1 MTDELSKRYDQLLT
15 GAYDCVDRIVLNAYF
30 SLGHNPGG
38 FRVWWRRLHHGSEE
52 QLDNTHLMRLAG
64 RFSRRVRAFAAAN
77 QIPVIDCSRG
87 ERKHRI
93 AEEYL
98 ATHTVGAGVFLI
110 LVARAAA
117 SVWEV
122 KRSAKGAIGNLAKKT
137 AFVNHYSFH
146 IMDPEWGHLTV
157 KMSGHPPFGAQ
168 VILNGHEWVACQA
181 QTAGIGFTKEG
192 NCFTAVADPQALA
205 QVADTLSQH
214 ATIGRL
220 RQVCERWIYSACLC
234 FGLSLAEQQQSGFR
248 YDYSVYQAEYSRN
261 LLFRVGGQMDQVFGR
276 LVDRTRGRLDV
287 PKLRTLFGAKARPH
301 KDRTSTSRIE
311 AVIETPRFD
320 LTLFKVHFGNLTLKA
335 YTKGEHVLRFEAIV
349 HNTRELGC
357 GRVLARFP
365 EIVTRLNGMLERFLT
380 TLDCVDAAFVGDQ
393 TLDQLPLPSQIGS
406 TRVGGVD
413 LNQPR
418 IRAVLQAVLALSPA
432 PGGFT
437 VAQLAAKVQQ
447 QTGQTDRDY
456 TTRQAAYDLKK
467 LRGKGLVVKPSRSRR
482 YHAPPQALRT
492 ITALLVL
499 REQVI
504 GPILAGVRV
513 PRRGRKPATWTHT
526 DQHYETLRLG
536 MKTLLVD
543 MGIAA

>member
-1 MTDELSKRYDQLLT
+1 MTDELSKRYGELLT

-38 FRVWWRRLHHGSEE
+38 FRSWWRRLHDGCEE
-52 QLDNTHLMRLAG
+52 HLDNTHLMRMAG
-64 RFSRRVRAFAAAN
+64 RFSRRVRAFAKAN
-77 QIPVIDCSRG
+77 QVPVIDCGRG

-117 SVWEV
+117 TVWEV
-122 KRSAKGAIGNLAKKT
+122 KRSASGAIGNLAKKT
-137 AFVNHYSFH
+137 AYVNHYSFH
-146 IMDPEWGHLTV
+146 IMDPDWGHLTI

-168 VILNGHEWVACQA
+168 VIANGHEWVACQA
-181 QTAGIGFTKEG
+181 QTAGIGYTKQG

-234 FGLSLAEQQQSGFR
+234 FGLSLAEQQASGFR
-248 YDYSVYQAEYSRN
+248 YEYSVYQAEYSRN
-261 LLFRVGGQMDQVFGR
+261 LLFRSGAQMDRLFNT

-287 PKLRTLFGAKARPH
+287 PKLRTLFGAKHRPH

-311 AVIETPRFD
+311 AVIETPRYD

-349 HNTRELGC
+349 HNTRDLGC
-357 GRVLARFP
+357 GRVLARFG
-365 EIVTRLNGMLERFLT
+365 EIITRLNAMLERFLT
-380 TLDCVDAAFVGDQ
+380 ALDCIDAAFVPDQ
-393 TLDQLPLPSQIGS
+393 TLEQLPLGSQIGS
-406 TRVGGVD
+406 TRIGGVD
-413 LNQPR
+413 LNKPR
-418 IRAVLQAVLALSPA
+418 IRAVLQAVLALAPA

-447 QTGQTDRDY
+447 QTGQTDADY
-456 TTRQAAYDLKK
+456 TTRQAAYDLRK
-467 LRGKGLVVKPSRSRR
+467 LRGKDLVVKPGQSRR
-482 YHAPPQALRT
+482 YHAPPQALRA

-499 REQVI
+499 RDQVI
-504 GPILAGVRV
+504 GPLLRC
-513 PRRGRKPATWTHT
+513 PRPQTGPPARDLDLHRPA
-526 DQHYETLRLG
+526 LRNPTPRHEGPL
-536 MKTLLVD
+536 
-543 MGIAA
+543 